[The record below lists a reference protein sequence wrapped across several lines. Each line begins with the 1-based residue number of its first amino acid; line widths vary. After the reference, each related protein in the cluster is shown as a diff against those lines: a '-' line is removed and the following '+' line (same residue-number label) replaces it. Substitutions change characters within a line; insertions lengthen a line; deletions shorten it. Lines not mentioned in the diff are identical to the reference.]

1 MNRRQFAS
9 LQLLM
14 WVGPLLGL
22 HRNSYAI
29 SFNDISNAEA
39 AQGLK
44 TALEK
49 GASVAVKTLG
59 QANGFMGND
68 KVRIPLPGYLQDAA
82 NLMRKFGQ
90 GAKLDEL
97 VLAMNQAAEAAV
109 PMARDSLVNAVK
121 TMNVQD
127 AKKILGGGETAVTQF
142 FADKTRQPLSQ
153 KFLPVVTMTT
163 ARVDLASKYNQIA
176 GKAAT
181 MGLVKGDQTTI
192 EQYVTAKTLD
202 GLYFMIGEEEKK
214 IRQDPVAAGSAV
226 LKKVFGA
233 LKL

>member
-9 LQLLM
+9 LQLLLLT
-14 WVGPLLGL
+14 GPWLGL
-22 HRNSYAI
+22 HGNAHALSLNEI
-29 SFNDISNAEA
+29 TNAEA
-39 AQGLK
+39 SQGLK
-44 TALEK
+44 AALEK

-59 QANGFMGND
+59 QTNGFMGNE

-82 NLMRKFGQ
+82 NLMRKLGQ

-109 PMARDSLVNAVK
+109 PLARDILVGAVK
-121 TMNVQD
+121 GMSVQD
-127 AKKILGGGETAVTQF
+127 AKKILTGGETAVTQF

-153 KFLPVVTMTT
+153 KFLPVVTKTT
-163 ARVDLASKYNQIA
+163 AQVNLASKYNQIA

-181 MGLVKGDQTTI
+181 LGLLKGDQANI

>member
-1 MNRRQFAS
+1 MNRRRFAS
-9 LQLLM
+9 LQLLL
-14 WVGPLLGL
+14 WAGPWLGL
-22 HRNSYAI
+22 HSNSYAI
-29 SFNDISNAEA
+29 SLNDISNAEA
-39 AQGLK
+39 SQGLMA
-44 TALEK
+44 ALEK
-49 GASVAVKTLG
+49 GASAAVKTLG

-82 NLMRKFGQ
+82 NLMRKLGQ

-153 KFLPVVTMTT
+153 KFLPVVTKTT